1 MAPLKILNKLAR
13 LRRLER
19 LLRFVWG
26 AARVAAVALVLL
38 ALCCLADWLIDRWYD
53 TPTALRVAFL
63 WTQLL
68 VVAAL
73 AVLLVVLPTFRRLGD
88 STLATWVER
97 TFPDFRH
104 RLITAVELNRAGAD
118 TKGMSP
124 ALIAAVTR
132 EAEQKAAATNFDGAA
147 DWRRLNRSAYVL
159 LPVLAVGLLLVALAP
174 RTVAEL
180 LARQL
185 LLPVEITRS
194 LRFELHDVT
203 TLPTKELAG
212 RDESRPPHRDIDTP
226 AVCAG
231 GDAVAIRFAA
241 GGKASKD
248 TTGTLRI
255 RPDGGPPED
264 VAIKWE
270 GELPDGRALFVAKVP
285 TSPAPFT
292 YKAWLGDA
300 RMRSEGRVTFEAR
313 PTVEAQ
319 KAVVQ
324 LPAYCGLRSDGR
336 RFEEPQAK
344 GDVLAMSGSTAAVTV
359 TVSKPIRRAAL
370 EVLGPS
376 QAGAP
381 EQVLFTVGMTQTAG
395 GTGATARFDVDPR
408 QTAYRVLVWDDF
420 GFANRVVP
428 RRSVAMLPDEPPL
441 VALLPERLGSTE
453 DNEVEGVPI
462 VFGKRMAVAY
472 QASSPAG
479 LYSARLRYRIV
490 RNQDA
495 GAGEFQTLPLTEYVG
510 SPDVGPFDLSRG
522 LFEKILDED
531 YQARVEFHAVPAPD
545 PDAAPGRR
553 KGGGR
558 VIFETAKLP
567 DLQLG
572 DRIEFYVEVL
582 DARPAHLAGRSEA
595 RIKEVVTEKQLAQW
609 YKQKYRENEK
619 LQELAKRQGG
629 LFDKPEPPDKE

>member
-1 MAPLKILNKLAR
+1 
-13 LRRLER
+13 
-19 LLRFVWG
+19 
-26 AARVAAVALVLL
+26 
-38 ALCCLADWLIDRWYD
+38 
-53 TPTALRVAFL
+53 
-63 WTQLL
+63 
-68 VVAAL
+68 
-73 AVLLVVLPTFRRLGD
+73 
-88 STLATWVER
+88 
-97 TFPDFRH
+97 
-104 RLITAVELNRAGAD
+104 
-118 TKGMSP
+118 
-124 ALIAAVTR
+124 
-132 EAEQKAAATNFDGAA
+132 
-147 DWRRLNRSAYVL
+147 
-159 LPVLAVGLLLVALAP
+159 
-174 RTVAEL
+174 
-180 LARQL
+180 
-185 LLPVEITRS
+185 
-194 LRFELHDVT
+194 
-203 TLPTKELAG
+203 
-212 RDESRPPHRDIDTP
+212 
-226 AVCAG
+226 
-231 GDAVAIRFAA
+231 
-241 GGKASKD
+241 
-248 TTGTLRI
+248 
-255 RPDGGPPED
+255 
-264 VAIKWE
+264 
-270 GELPDGRALFVAKVP
+270 
-285 TSPAPFT
+285 
-292 YKAWLGDA
+292 
-300 RMRSEGRVTFEAR
+300 
-313 PTVEAQ
+313 
-319 KAVVQ
+319 
-324 LPAYCGLRSDGR
+324 
-336 RFEEPQAK
+336 
-344 GDVLAMSGSTAAVTV
+344 
-359 TVSKPIRRAAL
+359 
-370 EVLGPS
+370 
-376 QAGAP
+376 P

-441 VALLPERLGSTE
+441 VALLPERLRRTP
-453 DNEVEGVPI
+453 DHEGEGGPI

-522 LFEKILDED
+522 LFEEILDED

-619 LQELAKRQGG
+619 LQELAKRQSG
-629 LFDKPEPPDKE
+629 LF